1 MNEALAALIRQKG
14 DTQTALA
21 KDMGISLARLNAKI
35 RGWRGAE
42 FTQSEIRF
50 IARRYG
56 MTADEIKTVFIDETT
71 ASAN

>member
-1 MNEALAALIRQKG
+1 MNEELSALIRQRG

-21 KDMGISLARLNAKI
+21 KDMGISLARLNAKV

-56 MTADEIKTVFIDETT
+56 MTADEIKTVFVDEE
-71 ASAN
+71 